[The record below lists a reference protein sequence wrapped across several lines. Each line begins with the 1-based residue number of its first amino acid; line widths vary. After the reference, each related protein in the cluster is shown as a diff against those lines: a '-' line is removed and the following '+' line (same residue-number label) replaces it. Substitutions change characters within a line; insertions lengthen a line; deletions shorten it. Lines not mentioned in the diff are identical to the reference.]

1 MSKRFTNKLKDNTNE
16 LRIGYEDDR
25 EYYIMKAND
34 DYYIG
39 GEAID
44 KLAHYE
50 DMEEQG
56 RLIELPCKVGDTVY
70 FIKFAFSV
78 AKSPITAEIL
88 SIKIID
94 GEMIYTAITQ
104 ENSIVR
110 KFKSDAIGKTVFFTK
125 SEAEAKLKE
134 MSSSENPNK

>member
-1 MSKRFTNKLKDNTNE
+1 MNRLKEEKLAQ
-16 LRIGYEDDR
+16 YED
-25 EYYIMKAND
+25 
-34 DYYIG
+34 
-39 GEAID
+39 
-44 KLAHYE
+44 L
-50 DMEEQG
+50 EEQG

-78 AKSPITAEIL
+78 AKSPITAEIV

-94 GEMIYTAITQ
+94 GEIIYTAITQ
-104 ENSIVR
+104 DNSIFR

-134 MSSSENPNK
+134 MEKNNAE

>member
-16 LRIGYEDDR
+16 LRLRYEDDR

-56 RLIELPCKVGDTVY
+56 RLIELPCKWGETVY
-70 FIKFAFSV
+70 QIVKCDDGITKIFEMKVCATAPCGQLYGNTIWNFYLEDKYS
-78 AKSPITAEIL
+78 KSYCRYF
-88 SIKIID
+88 D
-94 GEMIYTAITQ
+94 FG
-104 ENSIVR
+104 R
-110 KFKSDAIGKTVFFTK
+110 TVFHTRE
-125 SEAEAKLKE
+125 EAEEKLKE
-134 MSSSENPNK
+134 LRGE

>member
-56 RLIELPCKVGDTVY
+56 RLIELPCKVGEKVY
-70 FIKFAFSV
+70 EV
-78 AKSPITAEIL
+78 YKSC
-88 SIKIID
+88 D
-94 GEMIYTAITQ
+94 EMDFYCETRYC
-104 ENSIVR
+104 NGVS
-110 KFKSDAIGKTVFFTK
+110 
-125 SEAEAKLKE
+125 
-134 MSSSENPNK
+134 

>member
-16 LRIGYEDDR
+16 LRFRYEDDR
-25 EYYIMKAND
+25 EYYIMKVND

-50 DMEEQG
+50 DMKEQG
-56 RLIELPCKVGDTVY
+56 RLIELPCIVGDILYLVTKDTVEKMKVY
-70 FIKFAFSV
+70 CI
-78 AKSPITAEIL
+78 SPY
-88 SIKIID
+88 
-94 GEMIYTAITQ
+94 GEYCCKDHVWNFVI
-104 ENSIVR
+104 ENR
-110 KFKSDAIGKTVFFTK
+110 KYSLTCEFKDIGKTVFKTRE
-125 SEAEAKLKE
+125 EAEEKLKE